1 MFEID
6 RTVMLLIDVQGKLAE
21 MMYEKKEL
29 FTSLKTLIKGMEILD
44 IPVVW
49 MEQLP
54 DKLGATTPEIAELVK
69 DSMKGIAPIAKH
81 SFSCCANSL
90 FMERFDTLKR
100 DQVLLTGIETHIC
113 VYQTG
118 RDLVQKG
125 CEVQVVTDC
134 VSSRTKANKLL
145 GIERIKDA
153 GGLATSCE
161 MILFE
166 LMKEARGDHFK
177 KIVKI
182 IK

>member
-6 RTVMLLIDVQGKLAE
+6 RTVLLLIDVQGKLAE
-21 MMYEKKEL
+21 MMYKKEGL
-29 FTSLKTLIKGMEILD
+29 FASLKTVLKGMEILN
-44 IPVVW
+44 IPVIW

-54 DKLGATTPEIAELVK
+54 DKLGSTTPEIAELLPGK
-69 DSMKGIAPIAKH
+69 RPISKH
-81 SFSCCANSL
+81 TFSCCDNPG
-90 FMERFDTLKR
+90 FMEKFDLLEK
-100 DQVLLTGIETHIC
+100 DQVLLTGIESHIC

-118 RDLVQKG
+118 VALLEKG
-125 CEVQVVTDC
+125 YQVQVVTDC
-134 VSSRTKANKLL
+134 VSSRTLENKAL

-166 LMKEARGDHFK
+166 LMKSAEGEMFR

-182 IK
+182 VR